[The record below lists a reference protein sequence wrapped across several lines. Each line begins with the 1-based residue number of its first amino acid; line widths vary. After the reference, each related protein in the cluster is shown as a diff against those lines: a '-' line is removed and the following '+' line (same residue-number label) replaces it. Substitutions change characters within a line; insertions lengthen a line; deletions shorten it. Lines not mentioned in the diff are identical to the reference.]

1 MARILAVDDDA
12 AILKVV
18 RHNLERSGHQV
29 EVRTD
34 PTTVPALLAEESFDL
49 LVLDVMMPG
58 LDGIALCERI
68 RGAGVETPILF
79 LTAKNTSFDV
89 LAGYAAGAQAYLPK
103 PFQAADL
110 LEKVRYALGQES

>member
-1 MARILAVDDDA
+1 MAHILAVDDDA

-18 RHNLERSGHQV
+18 RLNLERAGHQV

-34 PTTVPALLAEESFDL
+34 PTQVLDLLAGTSFDL

-58 LDGIALCERI
+58 LDGLALCERV
-68 RGAGVETPILF
+68 RAAGVETPILF
-79 LTAKNTSFDV
+79 LTAKNSSFDV

-103 PFQAADL
+103 PFQGAEL
-110 LEKVRYALGQES
+110 LEKVRYALGQGS